1 MGELRSLVGRWFV
14 CKGHYSVR
22 AVDSRSQLNH
32 LRGYIIRTDYRVI
45 LYYIQSNKKKIIFY
59 F

>member
-45 LYYIQSNKKKIIFY
+45 LYRVT
-59 F
+59 